1 MSSSA
6 ADFRLGLTLGLGN
19 RSVEDIWC
27 FLVNYKFQRSENSSS
42 SAVDFMLVSDL
53 VFPCTVNSRFHRTKN
68 MGSSAVDFMLGLVQ
82 QILIHKTTHRSMTA
96 NFPLY
101 VPYCTMYIH
110 MYVLKSIF
118 YIQTSVQFTCST
130 QYTV

>member
-27 FLVNYKFQRSENSSS
+27 FLVNYKFQRSENSS
-42 SAVDFMLVSDL
+42 
-53 VFPCTVNSRFHRTKN
+53 
-68 MGSSAVDFMLGLVQ
+68 SSAVDFMLGLVQ

>member
-42 SAVDFMLVSDL
+42 SAVDFMLGL
-53 VFPCTVNSRFHRTKN
+53 TWCFH
-68 MGSSAVDFMLGLVQ
+68 VQ
-82 QILIHKTTHRSMTA
+82 
-96 NFPLY
+96 
-101 VPYCTMYIH
+101 
-110 MYVLKSIF
+110 
-118 YIQTSVQFTCST
+118 
-130 QYTV
+130 